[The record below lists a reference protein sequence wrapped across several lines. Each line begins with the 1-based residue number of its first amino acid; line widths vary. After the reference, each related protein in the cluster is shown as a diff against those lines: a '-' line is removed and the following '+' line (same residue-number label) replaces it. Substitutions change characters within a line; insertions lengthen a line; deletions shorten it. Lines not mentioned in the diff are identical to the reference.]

1 MERDFLGLCSKK
13 GYVTV
18 KEEAN
23 DEPKN
28 SGFFFSP
35 LLLAYSTIGININ

>member
-1 MERDFLGLCSKK
+1 MGLCSKK

-18 KEEAN
+18 KEEAD

-28 SGFFFSP
+28 SGFLFYFIP
-35 LLLAYSTIGININ
+35 LLLAYSTIGINIY